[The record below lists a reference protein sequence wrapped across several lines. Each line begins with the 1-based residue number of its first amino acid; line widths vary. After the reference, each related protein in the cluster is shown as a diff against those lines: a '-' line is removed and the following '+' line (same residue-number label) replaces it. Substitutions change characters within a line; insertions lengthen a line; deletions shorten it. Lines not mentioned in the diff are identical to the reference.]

1 MSSHPSLHN
10 QSHRP
15 SACPR
20 LPAYHLQGFYLCSHR
35 GAWYTGLN
43 CTWNFNLFFFF
54 FFFLGPY
61 LWHMEVPRLG
71 VESELQLLAYATAP
85 AMQDP

>member
-1 MSSHPSLHN
+1 MCPPTPPFTTSLIGPLHVHVYLPITCRV
-10 QSHRP
+10 ST
-15 SACPR
+15 SAAIEE
-20 LPAYHLQGFYLCSHR
+20 LGTQASTVR
-35 GAWYTGLN
+35 GTSI
-43 CTWNFNLFFFF
+43 FFFF